1 MTKQKQ
7 FLLKKNSGKKKSTAL
22 TQSDENTKRKD
33 NKKQRYVSSLFT
45 GLDLKTH
52 TQHFSLAV
60 PVTKAFLVLYR

>member
-45 GLDLKTH
+45 G
-52 TQHFSLAV
+52 V
-60 PVTKAFLVLYR
+60 